1 MKKLAKVTVLIGVL
15 ILAGLVL
22 GGCAKKAKKD
32 DGKIKIGFSMDTLMV
47 ERWLKDKETFIA
59 VAKSL
64 GADTVDVQAAE
75 SKADVQNN
83 QCENMITNGID
94 VLVVL
99 PYDSDST
106 DVVVEAAHKAGI
118 KVIAYDRM
126 INNADVDYYVSYDNV
141 KIGEMQ
147 AEPLVKVAPKG
158 NYVLLGGA
166 PTDSTCK
173 LLRQG
178 QMNVLQPYIDKGDI
192 KIVADQWVKDWLP
205 EEALKIVENALTA
218 NNNNIQA
225 IVASNDGT
233 AGGAIQALAE
243 QKLAGKVAIGG
254 QDVELAACQRIV
266 EGSQTASVYASP
278 ILEATAA
285 AEAAVKLAKGETLTS
300 NGTVNNGKKDVPSNL
315 LTPILVT
322 KENMIDTVIKD
333 GFHKMEEVYK
343 NIPKDKWPHQ

>member
-1 MKKLAKVTVLIGVL
+1 MKSFVKAASVFAMVVV
-15 ILAGLVL
+15 LAGGFV
-22 GGCAKKAKKD
+22 GCSKKAKKD
-32 DGKIKIGFSMDTLMV
+32 DGKIKIGFSMDTLAI

-59 VAKSL
+59 VAKSM
-64 GADTVDVQAAE
+64 GADVVDVQASE

-83 QCENMITNGID
+83 QAENMITNGID

-106 DVVVEAAHKAGI
+106 AAIVETAHKAGV

-126 INNADVDYYVSYDNV
+126 INKADVDYYVSFNNV
-141 KIGEMQ
+141 KIGEME
-147 AEPLVKVAPKG
+147 AEPLVKAAPKG
-158 NYVLLGGA
+158 NYILLGGA
-166 PTDSTCK
+166 PTDSTSK
-173 LLRQG
+173 LLREG
-178 QMNVLQPYIDKGDI
+178 QMNVLKPFIDRGDI

-218 NNNNIQA
+218 NKNNIQA

-266 EGSQTASVYASP
+266 EGTQTASVYASP

-285 AEAAVKLAKGETLTS
+285 AQAAVKLAKGETLAADFK
-300 NGTVNNGKKDVPSNL
+300 VNNGTKDVPSIL

-322 KENMIDTVIKD
+322 KDNMVDTVIKD
-333 GFHKMEEVYK
+333 GFQKIEDVYK
-343 NIPKDKWPHQ
+343 NLPKDKWPKQ

>member
-1 MKKLAKVTVLIGVL
+1 MKRFSRFLVVLAVLAMVVVGFV
-15 ILAGLVL
+15 
-22 GGCAKKAKKD
+22 GCTKKAKKD
-32 DGKIKIGFSMDTLMV
+32 DGKIKIGFSMDTLMI

-64 GADTVDVQAAE
+64 GADEVDVQAAE
-75 SKADVQNN
+75 SKAEVQNN

-99 PYDSDST
+99 PYDSDT
-106 DVVVEAAHKAGI
+106 TAAVVESAHKAGV

-126 INNADVDYYVSYDNV
+126 INKSDVDYYVSYDNV
-141 KIGEMQ
+141 KIGEME
-147 AEPLVKVAPKG
+147 ADPLVKMAPKG

-166 PTDSTCK
+166 PTDSTSR
-173 LLRQG
+173 LLREG
-178 QMNVLQPYIDKGDI
+178 QMKVLQPYIQKGDI

-218 NNNNIQA
+218 NKNNIQA

-254 QDVELAACQRIV
+254 QDVELASCQRIV
-266 EGSQTASVYASP
+266 EGTQTASVYASP

-285 AEAAVKLAKGETLTS
+285 AEAAVKLAKGQALTTT
-300 NGTVNNGKKDVPSNL
+300 GTVNNGTKDIPSIL
-315 LTPILVT
+315 LAPILVM
-322 KENMIDTVIKD
+322 KDNMMGTVIKD
-333 GFHKMEEVYK
+333 GFHKLEEVYK
-343 NIPKDKWPHQ
+343 NIPKDKWPKQ

>member
-1 MKKLAKVTVLIGVL
+1 MKRFSKLVVLLVGV
-15 ILAGLVL
+15 ALVAIFL
-22 GGCAKKAKKD
+22 SGCSKAKKD
-32 DGKIKIGFSMDTLMV
+32 DGKIKIGFSMDTLAI
-47 ERWLKDKETFIA
+47 ERWLRDKETFIS

-64 GADTVDVQAAE
+64 GADVVDVQAAE

-83 QCENMITNGID
+83 QCDNMITNGVD

-106 DVVVEAAHKAGI
+106 GIVVESAHKAGV

-126 INNADVDYYVSYDNV
+126 INKSDVDYYVSYDNV
-141 KIGEMQ
+141 KIGEME
-147 AEPLVKVAPKG
+147 AEPLVKAAPRG
-158 NYVLLGGA
+158 NYILLGGA
-166 PTDSTCK
+166 PTDSTSK
-173 LLRQG
+173 LLREG
-178 QMNVLQPYIDKGDI
+178 QMNVLEPYIDRGDI
-192 KIVADQWVKDWLP
+192 KIVVDQWVKDWLP

-218 NNNNIQA
+218 NKNNIQA
-225 IVASNDGT
+225 VVASNDGT

-266 EGSQTASVYASP
+266 EGTQTASVYASP

-285 AEAAVKLAKGETLTS
+285 AEVAVKLAKGEALS
-300 NGTVNNGKKDVPSNL
+300 PKDKVNNGTKDVPSIL

-322 KENMIDTVIKD
+322 KENMMSTVIKD
-333 GFHKMEEVYK
+333 GFHRLEDVYK
-343 NIPKDKWPHQ
+343 NIPKNKWPKQ

>member
-1 MKKLAKVTVLIGVL
+1 
-15 ILAGLVL
+15 
-22 GGCAKKAKKD
+22 
-32 DGKIKIGFSMDTLMV
+32 MDTLMI
-47 ERWLKDKETFIA
+47 ERWLKDKETFIS

-106 DVVVEAAHKAGI
+106 DVVVEAAHKAGV

-141 KIGEMQ
+141 KIGEME
-147 AEPLVKVAPKG
+147 ASPLVEVAPKG

-166 PTDSTCK
+166 PTDSTSK

-178 QMNVLQPYIDKGDI
+178 QMNILQPYIDRGDI
-192 KIVADQWVKDWLP
+192 RIVADQWVKDWLP

-218 NNNNIQA
+218 NNNNVQA

-285 AEAAVKLAKGETLTS
+285 AEAAVKLAKGEKLEA
-300 NGTVNNGKKDVPSNL
+300 NATVNNGKKDVPSIL
-315 LTPILVT
+315 LTPVLVT
-322 KENMIDTVIKD
+322 KENMMDTVIKD

-343 NIPKDKWPHQ
+343 NIPQDQWPQQK

>member
-1 MKKLAKVTVLIGVL
+1 MKRLAKTALAIAVAVVL
-15 ILAGLVL
+15 L
-22 GGCAKKAKKD
+22 GGFTGCAKKARQD
-32 DGKIKIGFSMDTLMV
+32 DGKIKIGFSMDTLAI

-59 VAKSL
+59 VAKAN
-64 GADTVDVQAAE
+64 GADVVDVQASE

-83 QCENMITNGID
+83 QAENMITNGID

-106 DVVVEAAHKAGI
+106 ASIVESAHKAGV

-126 INNADVDYYVSYDNV
+126 INKADVDYYISFNNV
-141 KIGEMQ
+141 KIGEME

-158 NYVLLGGA
+158 NYFLLGGA
-166 PTDSTCK
+166 PTDSTSK
-173 LLRQG
+173 LLREG
-178 QMNVLQPYIDKGDI
+178 QMNVLKPFVDSGAI
-192 KIVADQWVKDWLP
+192 KIVGDQWVKDWLP
-205 EEALKIVENALTA
+205 EEALKIIENALTA
-218 NNNNIQA
+218 NKNNIQA

-266 EGSQTASVYASP
+266 EGTQTASVYASP

-285 AEAAVKLAKGETLTS
+285 ALAAVKLAKGEKLTAT
-300 NGTVNNGKKDVPSNL
+300 GTVNNGMKDVPSIL

-322 KENMIDTVIKD
+322 KDNILETVIKD
-333 GFHKMEEVYK
+333 GFQKIEDVFK
-343 NIPKDKWPHQ
+343 NLPKDKWPKQ

>member
-1 MKKLAKVTVLIGVL
+1 MKRLAKTALVIVVAVVL
-15 ILAGLVL
+15 L
-22 GGCAKKAKKD
+22 GGFTGCAKKARQD
-32 DGKIKIGFSMDTLMV
+32 DGKIKIGFSMDTLAI

-59 VAKSL
+59 VAKAN
-64 GADTVDVQAAE
+64 GADVVDVQASE

-83 QCENMITNGID
+83 QAENMITNGID

-106 DVVVEAAHKAGI
+106 ASIVESAHKAGV

-126 INNADVDYYVSYDNV
+126 INKADVDYYISFNNV
-141 KIGEMQ
+141 KIGEME

-158 NYVLLGGA
+158 NYFLLGGA
-166 PTDSTCK
+166 PTDSTSK
-173 LLRQG
+173 LLREG
-178 QMNVLQPYIDKGDI
+178 QMNVLKPFVDSGAI
-192 KIVADQWVKDWLP
+192 KIVGDQWVKDWLP
-205 EEALKIVENALTA
+205 EEALKIIENALTA
-218 NNNNIQA
+218 NKNNIQA

-266 EGSQTASVYASP
+266 EGTQTASVYASP

-285 AEAAVKLAKGETLTS
+285 ALAAVKLAKGEKLTAT
-300 NGTVNNGKKDVPSNL
+300 GTVNNGMKDVPSIL

-322 KENMIDTVIKD
+322 KDNILETVIKD
-333 GFHKMEEVYK
+333 GFQKIEDVFK
-343 NIPKDKWPHQ
+343 NLPKDKWPKQ

>member
-1 MKKLAKVTVLIGVL
+1 MKSFVKAALALAMVVVLVGGF
-15 ILAGLVL
+15 AG
-22 GGCAKKAKKD
+22 CSKKAKKD
-32 DGKIKIGFSMDTLMV
+32 DGKIKIGFSMDTLAI

-59 VAKSL
+59 VAKSM
-64 GADTVDVQAAE
+64 GADVVDVQASE

-83 QCENMITNGID
+83 QAENMITNGVD

-106 DVVVEAAHKAGI
+106 AAIVETAHKAGV

-126 INNADVDYYVSYDNV
+126 INKADVDYYVSFNNV
-141 KIGEMQ
+141 KIGEME
-147 AEPLVKVAPKG
+147 AEPLVQAAPKG
-158 NYVLLGGA
+158 NYILLGGA
-166 PTDSTCK
+166 PTDSTSK
-173 LLRQG
+173 LLREG
-178 QMNVLQPYIDKGDI
+178 QMNVLKPFIDKGDI

-218 NNNNIQA
+218 NKNNIKA

-233 AGGAIQALAE
+233 AGGAVQALAE

-266 EGSQTASVYASP
+266 EGTQTASVYASP

-285 AEAAVKLAKGETLTS
+285 AQAAVKLAKGETLTAADK
-300 NGTVNNGKKDVPSNL
+300 VNNGTKDVPSIL

-322 KENMIDTVIKD
+322 KDNVVDTVIKD
-333 GFHKMEEVYK
+333 GFQKIEDVYK
-343 NIPKDKWPHQ
+343 NMPKDKWPKQ